1 VCEFATSTE
10 KVPITT
16 PGHHGWY
23 WQRVCIIANL
33 IGHQGKCA
41 LCPVPALVAAVRASK
56 EFLESRGVQAAFLL
70 QGLHGG
76 ASPWRKGGKLIDEIL
91 NAALAD
97 LVARVEKMEAAK

>member
-1 VCEFATSTE
+1 MAEKTEWRVCEFATSTE

-41 LCPVPALVAAVRASK
+41 LCPVPAALAK
-56 EFLESRGVQAAFLL
+56 
-70 QGLHGG
+70 
-76 ASPWRKGGKLIDEIL
+76 
-91 NAALAD
+91 AALCDELAKAIRPGAD
-97 LVARVEKMEAAK
+97 AHRGDKHETPFQRLIRKYDALEASR